1 MDQDNFYY
9 RGDDCQQANHG
20 QQMAGKDNDA
30 AGFNDQSL
38 NVPTS
43 HLIRCLK
50 DAGVV
55 FSPWRYDVDGDTTR
69 HKITSK
75 DM

>member
-1 MDQDNFYY
+1 MQANTMDQDNFWY

-38 NVPTS
+38 NVLQAT
-43 HLIRCLK
+43 
-50 DAGVV
+50 
-55 FSPWRYDVDGDTTR
+55 
-69 HKITSK
+69 
-75 DM
+75 